1 MSLRI
6 APRKVASSAVS
17 RTSRLECPLLSH
29 RASKCAFSTSRPSNR
44 RQQIPSPVDFV
55 KPGEK
60 PAKTTITLTT
70 SEQSAEIT
78 KSMVERATKLAQE
91 REDKLRQARS
101 ARLVKLSTDAAKR
114 QDARA
119 KMTPSERAEYDRRE
133 KAKQVEERTNEAEEK
148 KKTGLTKEEREKA
161 EKEDYNRRHKQLE
174 RFWLK
179 FMVGMPIVLVVGYEL
194 FQRLVMGKEQKVM
207 PWKQAKINKERKE
220 RERLAMESGGSVGT
234 E

>member
-6 APRKVASSAVS
+6 TPRKVASSALR

-29 RASKCAFSTSRPSNR
+29 RTSKCAFSTSRPSNR
-44 RQQIPSPVDFV
+44 RQQILSPVDSA

-60 PAKTTITLTT
+60 PTKTTITLTT
-70 SEQSAEIT
+70 SEQSAENA
-78 KSMVERATKLAQE
+78 KSMIEKATRLAQE

-101 ARLVKLSTDAAKR
+101 ARLGKLSTNAE
-114 QDARA
+114 
-119 KMTPSERAEYDRRE
+119 KMKDIRENLASSDRRE
-133 KAKQVEERTNEAEEK
+133 KARQAEERTNAAEEK

-207 PWKQAKINKERKE
+207 PYKQAKINREREE
-220 RERLAMESGGSVGT
+220 RERLAIENGGSVGT

>member
-6 APRKVASSAVS
+6 APRKVASSALP
-17 RTSRLECPLLSH
+17 RTSRLEYPLLSH
-29 RASKCAFSTSRPSNR
+29 RTSKCAFSTSRPSNR
-44 RQQIPSPVDFV
+44 RQQVPSPVDSV
-55 KPGEK
+55 KLGEK

-70 SEQSAEIT
+70 SEQSAENA

-101 ARLVKLSTDAAKR
+101 ARLGKLSADADKR
-114 QDARA
+114 QDARENLA
-119 KMTPSERAEYDRRE
+119 SSERRE
-133 KAKQVEERTNEAEEK
+133 KAKQAEKRTNAAEEK

-207 PWKQAKINKERKE
+207 PWKQAKINKEREE
-220 RERLAMESGGSVGT
+220 RERLAMASGGSVGT

>member
-6 APRKVASSAVS
+6 APRKVVSSALP
-17 RTSRLECPLLSH
+17 RTSRLECPLLRH
-29 RASKCAFSTSRPSNR
+29 RTSKCAFSTSRPPSR
-44 RQQIPSPVDFV
+44 RQQIPSAVDSA

-70 SEQSAEIT
+70 SEQSAENA
-78 KSMVERATKLAQE
+78 KSMLEKATRLAQE
-91 REDKLRQARS
+91 REEKLRQARA
-101 ARLVKLSTDAAKR
+101 ARLGKLSTNSEKR
-114 QDARA
+114 QDPRDNLAS
-119 KMTPSERAEYDRRE
+119 SERRE
-133 KAKQVEERTNEAEEK
+133 KARQAEERSNTAEEK
-148 KKTGLTKEEREKA
+148 KRTGLTKEEREKA

-207 PWKQAKINKERKE
+207 PYKQAKINREREE
-220 RERLAMESGGSVGT
+220 RERLARESAGSVGT

>member
-6 APRKVASSAVS
+6 APRKVASTTLPRAS
-17 RTSRLECPLLSH
+17 RFECPLLSR

-44 RQQIPSPVDFV
+44 QQQIPNPVDSARAGG
-55 KPGEK
+55 KA
-60 PAKTTITLTT
+60 AKTTITLTT
-70 SEQSAEIT
+70 SEQSAENA
-78 KSMVERATKLAQE
+78 KNMVERATKLAQE

-101 ARLVKLSTDAAKR
+101 ARLGKLSSDSEKR
-114 QDARA
+114 QDARVDPA
-119 KMTPSERAEYDRRE
+119 SSERRE
-133 KAKQVEERTNEAEEK
+133 KAKQVEERTNAAEEK

-207 PWKQAKINKERKE
+207 PWKQAKINKEREE
-220 RERLAMESGGSVGT
+220 RERLAMENGGSEGT

>member
-6 APRKVASSAVS
+6 APRKVASSPLP
-17 RTSRLECPLLSH
+17 RISRLECPLLSH
-29 RASKCAFSTSRPSNR
+29 RTSKCAFATSRPSSR
-44 RQQIPSPVDFV
+44 RQQIPSAVDSA

-70 SEQSAEIT
+70 SEQSAENA
-78 KSMVERATKLAQE
+78 KSMLEKATRLAQE
-91 REDKLRQARS
+91 REEKLRQARA
-101 ARLVKLSTDAAKR
+101 ARLGKLSANTEKR
-114 QDARA
+114 QDTRDSIAS
-119 KMTPSERAEYDRRE
+119 SERRE
-133 KAKQVEERTNEAEEK
+133 KARQAEERSNTAEEK
-148 KKTGLTKEEREKA
+148 KKTGLTKEESEKA

-207 PWKQAKINKERKE
+207 PYKQAKINREREEREE
-220 RERLAMESGGSVGT
+220 RERLARENGGSVGT

>member
-6 APRKVASSAVS
+6 APRKVALSALP

-29 RASKCAFSTSRPSNR
+29 RTSKCAFSTSRPYNR
-44 RQQIPSPVDFV
+44 RQQTPSPVDSA
-55 KPGEK
+55 KPSEK

-70 SEQSAEIT
+70 SEQSAENA
-78 KSMVERATKLAQE
+78 KSMLEKATRLAQE
-91 REDKLRQARS
+91 REEKLRQARA
-101 ARLVKLSTDAAKR
+101 ARLGKLSTNSGKG
-114 QDARA
+114 QDTRENLAS
-119 KMTPSERAEYDRRE
+119 SERRE
-133 KAKQVEERTNEAEEK
+133 KARQAEERTNAAEEK

-207 PWKQAKINKERKE
+207 PYKQAKINREREE
-220 RERLAMESGGSVGT
+220 RERLAMENGGSVGT
-234 E
+234 N

>member
-6 APRKVASSAVS
+6 APRKVASSALP
-17 RTSRLECPLLSH
+17 RNAGLECLLLSH
-29 RASKCAFSTSRPSNR
+29 RTSKCAFSTLRSSNR
-44 RQQIPSPVDFV
+44 RQQIPCSVDSA
-55 KPGEK
+55 KPGEN
-60 PAKTTITLTT
+60 PPKTTITLAT
-70 SEQSAEIT
+70 SEQSAENAKTMLEKAI
-78 KSMVERATKLAQE
+78 RLAQE
-91 REDKLRQARS
+91 REDRLRQARA
-101 ARLVKLSTDAAKR
+101 ARLGKLSTNSEKT
-114 QDARA
+114 QDIRENLAS
-119 KMTPSERAEYDRRE
+119 SERRERARQAE
-133 KAKQVEERTNEAEEK
+133 KRTNAAEE

-207 PWKQAKINKERKE
+207 PYKQAKINREREE
-220 RERLAMESGGSVGT
+220 RERLAMENGGSVGT

>member
-6 APRKVASSAVS
+6 APRKVASSALP
-17 RTSRLECPLLSH
+17 RTSRLEYPLLSH
-29 RASKCAFSTSRPSNR
+29 RTSKCAFSTSRPSNR
-44 RQQIPSPVDFV
+44 RQQVPSPVDSV
-55 KPGEK
+55 KLGEK

-70 SEQSAEIT
+70 SEQSAENA

-101 ARLVKLSTDAAKR
+101 ARLGKLSADADKR
-114 QDARA
+114 QDARENLA
-119 KMTPSERAEYDRRE
+119 SSERRE
-133 KAKQVEERTNEAEEK
+133 KAKQAEERTN
-148 KKTGLTKEEREKA
+148 
-161 EKEDYNRRHKQLE
+161 

-207 PWKQAKINKERKE
+207 PWKQAKINKEREE
-220 RERLAMESGGSVGT
+220 RERLAMASGGSVGT

>member
-6 APRKVASSAVS
+6 VPRKVASNALP
-17 RTSRLECPLLSH
+17 RTSRLECRLLSH
-29 RASKCAFSTSRPSNR
+29 RTSKCTFSTSRPSGR
-44 RQQIPSPVDFV
+44 RQQIPSPVDSA

-70 SEQSAEIT
+70 SEQSAENA
-78 KSMVERATKLAQE
+78 KSMLEKATRLAQE
-91 REDKLRQARS
+91 REEKLRQARA
-101 ARLVKLSTDAAKR
+101 ARLGKLSANTEKR
-114 QDARA
+114 QDTREELAS
-119 KMTPSERAEYDRRE
+119 SERRE
-133 KAKQVEERTNEAEEK
+133 KARQAEERSNTAEEK
-148 KKTGLTKEEREKA
+148 KRTGLTKEEREKA
-161 EKEDYNRRHKQLE
+161 EKDDYNRKHKQLE

-207 PWKQAKINKERKE
+207 PYKQAKINREREE
-220 RERLAMESGGSVGT
+220 RERLARESGGSVGT